1 MEWLLRDYMTRKH
14 IRSMSEL
21 AKLTGIEYRTL
32 LNHISDV
39 GNFRIHEVIALDN
52 VLGFSDTDLVRILRE
67 AI

>member
-1 MEWLLRDYMTRKH
+1 MEWLLRDYMTLKH